1 MIFQYNDV
9 LKFHCFS
16 ALRYKFNSILS
27 KFPHLSQ
34 INTDVSAQVRSEW
47 LAQFWSMQN
56 SNKLG
61 GLAVTECA
69 GISLTSPLD
78 IIFQKEQTANT
89 DQVAE
94 SYPCTFEEMAVALND
109 MFNAELK
116 QITNADHD
124 RLR

>member
-1 MIFQYNDV
+1 
-9 LKFHCFS
+9 
-16 ALRYKFNSILS
+16 
-27 KFPHLSQ
+27 
-34 INTDVSAQVRSEW
+34 VSAQVRSEW